1 MKNLKYLLV
10 GVLFGI
16 TLSKAEVISWFR
28 IYEMFKLQ
36 SFHMFGVIGTAVVLG
51 YFIMRGFNSKV
62 LKSATGAKVRVE
74 DKKKGTPRNLIGG
87 IIFGLGWALGGAC
100 PGPIFILV
108 GKGVVSILVVLFGA
122 LLGAFLYHILKF
134 KLPHYVFRLPNKKI

>member
-1 MKNLKYLLV
+1 MKYIKFLLV

-36 SFHMFGVIGTAVVLG
+36 SFHMFGVIGSAVAIGIVVIYLFKNEKIKTLKGNPVL
-51 YFIMRGFNSKV
+51 I
-62 LKSATGAKVRVE
+62 E
-74 DKKKGTPRNLIGG
+74 PKKKGISRNLIGG

-100 PGPIFILV
+100 PGPMYILYNFIFLMSRRQ
-108 GKGVVSILVVLFGA
+108 KT
-122 LLGAFLYHILKF
+122 
-134 KLPHYVFRLPNKKI
+134 

>member
-1 MKNLKYLLV
+1 MKYIKFLLV

-36 SFHMFGVIGTAVVLG
+36 SFHMYGVIGSAVAIGIILM
-51 YFIMRGFNSKV
+51 YFFKKGT
-62 LKSATGAKVRVE
+62 LKTIHGKEINVE
-74 DKKKGTPRNLIGG
+74 PKKKGISRNLIGG

-100 PGPIFILV
+100 PGPMYILL
-108 GKGVVSILVVLFGA
+108 GKGVVSILIVLFGA
-122 LLGAFLYHILKF
+122 HLGAFLYHAVKH
-134 KLPHYVFRLPNKKI
+134 KLPH

>member
-1 MKNLKYLLV
+1 MKYIKFLLV

-36 SFHMFGVIGTAVVLG
+36 SFHMYGVIGSAVAIGIVVIH
-51 YFIMRGFNSKV
+51 FFKNER
-62 LKSATGAKVRVE
+62 LKTYQGKPIFVE
-74 DKKKGTPRNLIGG
+74 PKKKGVSRNLLGG

-100 PGPIFILV
+100 PGPMYILL
-108 GKGVVSILVVLFGA
+108 GKGVVAILVVLLGA
-122 LLGAFLYHILKF
+122 HIGAFLYHGVKH
-134 KLPHYVFRLPNKKI
+134 KLPH